1 MRERVLRGIG
11 SGLGWGLGMGIALG
25 VSTIIGGGMR
35 PVAKGAVKGAL
46 WTRDQFSVVSAE
58 VRERAEDIYHEA
70 MSERA
75 ADQALRNGDT
85 VTLVH
90 PASRSQA
97 ATVPDDTR

>member
-1 MRERVLRGIG
+1 MRGRVLRGIG

-25 VSTIIGGGMR
+25 ISTVIGGGMR

-46 WTRDQFSVVSAE
+46 WARDQLTVVTAE

-70 MSERA
+70 LSERA

-85 VTLVH
+85 ATLVH
-90 PASRSQA
+90 PIARSQA
-97 ATVPDDTR
+97 AAVPDGAR